1 MSDNK
6 DNSKKGFFSRLFG
19 GSNTSV
25 QTKTEV
31 TSSEQSSEIPSMSA
45 LNKMK
50 KADIVS
56 VAKDNGLE
64 LDINLTKAKLLE
76 AWELHFSSEPSP
88 SAVDDAADVMAEVA
102 AAKEAPVEEA
112 AEEVAEEAPVEEAA
126 EEVAEEV
133 AEEAPVEEAAEELAE
148 EAPVEEAVEE
158 VAEEAAEEVAEEVAE
173 EAPVEE
179 AAEEAVV
186 EEAVE
191 EVAEEAPV
199 EEAAEEVAEE
209 VAEEA
214 PVEEAAEE
222 AVVEEAVEEVAEEAA
237 EEVAEVVAE
246 EAPVEEAAEE
256 AAEEAVVE
264 EAVEEKETEI
274 KISMDEKTSAQII
287 SDFETKQLKTDLPE
301 FRPGDT
307 IVVSVKVREG
317 ERTRLQAFEGVV
329 MGVKKGG
336 LNSSFIV
343 RKISSGIGVERTFQ
357 THSPMIDSIKV
368 KRKGDVRQAKL
379 FYLRERSG
387 KSARIKERL
396 E

>member
-102 AAKEAPVEEA
+102 AAK
-112 AEEVAEEAPVEEAA
+112 
-126 EEVAEEV
+126 
-133 AEEAPVEEAAEELAE
+133 

-274 KISMDEKTSAQII
+274 KISMDEKSSAQII